1 MTIYIY
7 IYTPISVS
15 IYWLNPLTYTYIQ
28 MIYISVDHPFSDQLL
43 SLPTCHFWSTSRWT
57 SSWKSESVDLWRCG
71 TPASRYQRR
80 RLGGKKVY
88 DGMMKHSALVN
99 ISEYYWILVNVDMT
113 MIYSLSTDKYRIQWL
128 SSLSQFLP
136 TQLWKSHDILV
147 NHLVKISWIQHV
159 AIILSLEH
167 WESLASLNSAPHGC
181 QTSYWKRW
189 SYFWWFPFK
198 MSKTDERPTW
208 SKLIRFGSMINYN

>member
-1 MTIYIY
+1 M
-7 IYTPISVS
+7 
-15 IYWLNPLTYTYIQ
+15 TYTYIQ

-147 NHLVKISWIQHV
+147 NHLVKNQ
-159 AIILSLEH
+159 
-167 WESLASLNSAPHGC
+167 LNSACGHHSFVGALGILGLAEQRSSWLPDVVLKEVKLFLVVSF
-181 QTSYWKRW
+181 QDVKDRW
-189 SYFWWFPFK
+189 E
-198 MSKTDERPTW
+198 TN
-208 SKLIRFGSMINYN
+208 LIQVDQIWINDQL